1 MKAEKVKIVL
11 KQGLH
16 ARPAGQLV
24 KECKKFKSQIHI
36 RCGEKRVNGKSIYAV
51 LQTGIQY
58 GNEVIVEC
66 QGEDEELACGT
77 IVQKIAEG
85 LGDL

>member
-1 MKAEKVKIVL
+1 MKAEKVKVVS

-24 KECKKFKSQIHI
+24 TECKKFKSQVYI
-36 RCGEKRVNGKSIYAV
+36 RYGDKKVNTKSIFSI
-51 LQTGIQY
+51 LQCGIKC
-58 GNEVIVEC
+58 GSEVVVEC
-66 QGEDEELACGT
+66 QGEDEELACDT
-77 IVQKIAEG
+77 IVRKIAEG